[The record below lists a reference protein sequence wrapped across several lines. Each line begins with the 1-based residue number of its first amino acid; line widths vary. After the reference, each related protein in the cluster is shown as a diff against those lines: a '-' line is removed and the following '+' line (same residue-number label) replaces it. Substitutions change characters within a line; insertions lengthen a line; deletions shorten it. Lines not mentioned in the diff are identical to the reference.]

1 MTARAMTS
9 PDRTAAIKTDT
20 SPDALKN
27 LLQAA
32 RDELTAETRLARAG
46 LDALNRY
53 SDRVDELLRRIFA
66 NAPERTETP
75 LALLALGGYGRK
87 QLCLHSDIDLMVI
100 FDGSI
105 GAAEERFLKS
115 LLHPL
120 WDLRLDVGHQVRVLG
135 DFREVEADNPEY
147 LVALLDARF
156 LDGDRSIFD
165 RFSEACLGDDTA
177 WRQPMR
183 SALLDLTEQRHV
195 QYNRTLYQLEPDIKD
210 APGALRDASA
220 VRLLARLGNG
230 DGAGR
235 RAGDAGRLA
244 EAEDFLLRIRSI
256 LHLERGRNL
265 NALSHE
271 LQETAAALFGSADE
285 QPRRQVEALM
295 STYFHHARI
304 ISRSLAASIKALGTP
319 LAVPPTPINDDLE
332 RAWDGVRFTDAT
344 RASLRP
350 RTWLRVFEAA
360 LDESTDVSEQVLT
373 CIERHGERYAPE
385 RFFPSPVERDLFLR
399 VLRPRPGLYARLSE
413 MHDSGLLGRMFPE
426 FQKIYCRVIRDFYH
440 KYTVDEHT
448 LLTIRTLEWLRT
460 PANPS
465 RERFASLLTELRTP
479 ELLVLALLFHD
490 VGKWTNKNHAEESV
504 RMALGALRRIKL
516 PESAVATVQFLIRHH
531 LQMSVAAFRRDME
544 DPEVVS
550 QFARLV
556 GTEQR
561 LKLLCLLTLVDIE
574 AVGPDVMTPWK
585 EEILW
590 RLYVDTYNRLTL
602 GYGDEVIDTTA
613 AAIAELT
620 TARPDDI
627 SEHDIATF
635 LAGLPQRYLR
645 LFDQSRVYEHV
656 RLSRDIQRSEVHCAL
671 EEKGSA
677 WDLSVVSLDQPRLF
691 SNICGVLS
699 YFGMDILRGQAMT
712 NEHGLVL
719 DIVQFSD
726 TEDFFRLN
734 ASAKPELV
742 ELLQDVVA
750 GRADIAQTLR
760 GKERGLA
767 PRGPSRINPI
777 VHFDRQYS
785 DRYTILEIVARDAW
799 GLLYR
804 ISRVISQHD
813 CNIDLVLI
821 TTEGNRAI
829 DVFHITQHGA
839 KLSEAS
845 ERALAAD
852 LDAVLGD
859 RNEADQGDRPTE

>member
-1 MTARAMTS
+1 MGKYRSRKVHPT
-9 PDRTAAIKTDT
+9 P

-27 LLQAA
+27 LLYAA
-32 RDELTAETRLARAG
+32 RDELTTETRLARAG

-53 SDRVDELLRRIFA
+53 SDRVDELVRLIFG
-66 NAPERTETP
+66 NARKCTETP

-87 QLCLHSDIDLMVI
+87 QLCLHSDIDLMVV
-100 FDGSI
+100 FDGAI
-105 GAAEERFLKS
+105 GVAEERSLKS

-120 WDLRLDVGHQVRVLG
+120 WDLHFDVGHQVRVLG
-135 DFREVEADNPEY
+135 DFENVETDNPEY

-156 LDGDRSIFD
+156 LDGDQAIFD
-165 RFSEACLGDDTA
+165 HFSETCLGENPT
-177 WRQPMR
+177 WQQPIR

-195 QYNRTLYQLEPDIKD
+195 QYNQTLYQLEPDLKD
-210 APGALRDASA
+210 SPGALRDASA

-230 DGAGR
+230 NGTGR
-235 RAGDAGRLA
+235 RASDTGRLS

-265 NALSHE
+265 NTLSHE
-271 LQETAAALFGSADE
+271 LQETVADLFGSSDE

-304 ISRSLAASIKALGTP
+304 ISRSLAASLKSLGTP
-319 LAVPPTPINDDLE
+319 VTVLSTPINDDLA
-332 RAWDGVRFTDAT
+332 RAWDGIRFTDAT

-350 RTWLRVFEAA
+350 RTWLRVFEVA
-360 LDESTDVSEQVLT
+360 LDENTNVSEQVLT

-385 RFFPSPVERDLFLR
+385 RFFPSPAERDLFLR
-399 VLRPRPGLYARLSE
+399 ILRPRPGLYARLSE

-448 LLTIRTLEWLRT
+448 LLTIRTIERLCA

-465 RERFASLLTELRTP
+465 RERFASLLTELRAP

-504 RMALGALRRIKL
+504 RMAVGALRRIKL
-516 PESAVATVQFLIRHH
+516 PESAVTTVQFLIRHH
-531 LQMSVAAFRRDME
+531 LQMSTVAFRRDME
-544 DPEVVS
+544 DPEVVN

-585 EEILW
+585 EEMLW

-627 SEHDIATF
+627 SEQDMATF

-645 LFDQSRVYEHV
+645 LFEQSRVYEHV
-656 RLSRDIQRSEVHCAL
+656 RLSRDIKRSEVHCAL

-677 WDLSVVSLDQPRLF
+677 WELSVVSINQPRLF

-719 DIVQFSD
+719 DVVQFAD
-726 TEDFFRLN
+726 TESFFRLN
-734 ASAKPELV
+734 PSAKPELV
-742 ELLQDVVA
+742 DLLQDVVA
-750 GRADIAQTLR
+750 GRADITQTLR

-785 DRYTILEIVARDAW
+785 DRYTILELIARDAW

-804 ISRVISQHD
+804 TSRVISQHGFD
-813 CNIDLVLI
+813 IELVLI

-829 DVFHITQHGA
+829 DVFHITHHGV
-839 KLSEAS
+839 KLSAAS
-845 ERALAAD
+845 ERALATD
-852 LDAVLGD
+852 LDAMLGKQ
-859 RNEADQGDRPTE
+859 NEDDQGDRSSE